1 MRKRLMS
8 IVLLALVLGGCGGPL
23 SEKQL
28 AALEGL
34 PAAERV
40 QRLEAL
46 MARHPDDARLPNLL
60 GRARWELYEPLEPF
74 ARVEAVKSDLR
85 ADPENAVVSK
95 LLGDSFY
102 DLATAGQG
110 SNYLD
115 SALFAYENAAL
126 KAPRYLAAV
135 GSVGALYDEKED
147 FEQAVAWYE
156 RALDIDPQDITTI
169 CNIGASHY
177 NQGHYDVAV
186 DYYRRALAL
195 DPDCQDAHYNL
206 GVAFA
211 EANIYREAI
220 NEWRQV
226 VAIDSTTAVAVNA
239 AKNAD
244 MLEDVLQ
251 ETIYRQGRKSRRLRL
266 EDSSGGRG
274 QQGDD

>member
-1 MRKRLMS
+1 MRTRLIS
-8 IVLLALVLGGCGGPL
+8 IVLLAMVLGGCGGPL

-28 AALEGL
+28 AALEDL
-34 PAAERV
+34 PVAERV

-46 MARHPDDARLPNLL
+46 MAKHPDDERLPNLL
-60 GRARWELYEPLEPF
+60 GSARWQLYEPLEPQ
-74 ARVEAVKSDLR
+74 ARVETVKGDLR
-85 ADPENAVVSK
+85 ADPENAVISK
-95 LLGDSFY
+95 LLGDAFY
-102 DLATAGQG
+102 DLAMAGQG
-110 SNYLD
+110 SGYLD

-147 FEQAVAWYE
+147 YEQAVTWYE
-156 RALDIDPQDITTI
+156 QALAIDPLDVTTL

-186 DYYRRALAL
+186 DYYRQALAL
-195 DPDCQDAHYNL
+195 DPDSQDAHYNL

-220 NEWRQV
+220 SEWRAV
-226 VAIDSTTAVAVNA
+226 VAIDSTTAVALQA

-244 MLEDVLQ
+244 LLEDVLQ
-251 ETIYRQGRKSRRLRL
+251 ETIYRHGRKSRRLRL
-266 EDSSGGRG
+266 EDSAGGRG
-274 QQGDD
+274 QPGDD